1 LEGKGWWDKSYNRLT
16 QVDGVV
22 HVWVV
27 VVVGTRLAL
36 GVADH
41 VGPAHKGGYGFAVP
55 ALERGWCF
63 FSEVMD
69 RWRSAVVW

>member
-1 LEGKGWWDKSYNRLT
+1 
-16 QVDGVV
+16 
-22 HVWVV
+22 
-27 VVVGTRLAL
+27 LAL
-36 GVADH
+36 GIADH